1 MPSLLRLGALFGCLS
16 IVVACAAPSDETN
29 DDDVGETEG
38 AATKTVSLKYE
49 GTCDFLHSCSSWSR
63 NLPRG
68 EVLWGCDGA
77 GVCDDDAKWV
87 AAPNR
92 SYCGKKVQFCKNGSC
107 TTATVKDISVS
118 HDWEGSNGVMDA
130 LDLPHG
136 LAGRCSGFGG
146 GKVSVKVL

>member
-1 MPSLLRLGALFGCLS
+1 MFLRLAALSAPLML
-16 IVVACAAPSDETN
+16 IVVACAAPTEENGDEV
-29 DDDVGETEG
+29 DETEG
-38 AATKTVSLKYE
+38 AATKSVSLKYE

-77 GVCDDDAKWV
+77 DVCDDDAKWV

-92 SYCGKKVQFCKNGSC
+92 GYCGKKVQFCKSGTC

-146 GKVSVKVL
+146 GKVTVKVL